1 MKKIKITVLKR
12 TLIGALALLLAISTP
27 CVSLQAAT
35 IDPQFYSTVYKDVK
49 AAYGTNAKE
58 LQTHYDVFGEK
69 EGRSA
74 NLQDALEKKD
84 SRSLVIYY
92 LAKNAS
98 YYRKNGLNLDF
109 PFFNADNYLK
119 ANPDVAKA
127 VKNNKMGALEHY
139 LTYGAIEGRGS
150 GTAFDPIIAIAARP
164 TLGNLAP
171 AQLLDAWTKAE
182 GNATTSEYTL
192 RINFNQNIPIKYTA
206 TKKTAPVAVPEESSS
221 SGDSGS
227 SNSSPVIEN
236 KASFTLM
243 VYLCGTDLES
253 KEGNREA
260 TKALI
265 KILLGAY
272 DEENVNVTLLAGG
285 TDVWK
290 NKYMNDL
297 LGAKE
302 GSANKSALFT
312 INKDGVRAKIDELL
326 ASESVSATT
335 IDELYELC
343 KDERNWTDFNALAD
357 FLINE
362 ETLNIVGEPGSD
374 KMGDP
379 ATLQLLLDE
388 SKKFDSVKYGLSLW
402 NHGGGSLEG
411 VCFPDGDKSNGLTI
425 PEIRTALQSSG
436 FGATASDSEYKLG
449 ILAFDACLMAG
460 AETAAYLNDY
470 YDMMYGSEET
480 TYGDIDYYHIIN
492 TANAKAS
499 DDYLSYWLAIGIV
512 EDRLINYTG
521 TENALATGALFE
533 SGKAGDSLH
542 KLDDVASLLNG
553 FLASG
558 VLSADAKNEIYN
570 AFKNARIKC
579 EQIGNATT
587 AVASKDY
594 VDMKNFLVLLK
605 SELAKA
611 KVYDSDSREYKNLSE
626 LIGTDDFDSLNTAI
640 DTAIVAADEATYAT
654 VFNYGGYKIFYN
666 LQDSTDQ
673 WFNQSFWETIKNSD
687 LCGANIYVPYFGAL
701 TLTSGVSTILND
713 INTFKTNYVDA
724 GLGLENYKTFLDSYA
739 NFLTSAEEKN
749 RRANLAKAMMSGR
762 VGGTT
767 VLGYKDV
774 LSMSLNSYAADID
787 GDSTPAKMLTIAV
800 KDYQAG
806 EQISSDSSGDA
817 FVDLFETMDTLLV
830 YITRQAS
837 IIKADTSIPVDVVV
851 GSKTVSY
858 ENINGMTS
866 SINIFTSQFD
876 ETKMNI
882 VSGSNT
888 EETASTVFDF
898 VTPSNFEGYGEKD
911 TIISLFKAEG
921 DSSNADDYMTVK
933 GTALVEENWETVY
946 HLFKKN
952 GNAFEYAGS
961 TTAYYEGSG
970 WNISKVGATAITFY
984 HQTVDTTNN
993 KLAYA
998 EELYA
1003 TETEI
1008 PMLDGAKVYSTG
1020 STISIDA
1027 VALKQIG
1034 AATDNGYYFAVSQAE
1049 DTNDD
1054 DFFVPVAKD
1063 ESGKDLN
1070 KDTTYTNNDIFGT
1083 VDSAMGNVSPEPED
1097 PYYNDDDSSRACG
1110 GDGDE
1115 SGEGGSDSGEG
1126 GEEGPGSTEGE

>member
-1 MKKIKITVLKR
+1 MKKSKMTVFKR
-12 TLIGALALLLAISTP
+12 AIVGALALILAISTP
-27 CVSLQAAT
+27 CASLQAAT
-35 IDPQFYSTVYKDVK
+35 VDPQFYSSVYKDVK
-49 AAYGTNAKE
+49 AAYGTNASK

-74 NLQDALEKKD
+74 NLQDAVEKKD
-84 SRSLVIYY
+84 SRSLIIYY

-139 LTYGAIEGRGS
+139 LTYGAMEGRGS

-171 AQLLDAWTKAE
+171 TQLLAAWTKAE

-206 TKKTAPVAVPEESSS
+206 TKKTAPVAVSEESSS

-227 SNSSPVIEN
+227 SSSSPVIEN

-290 NKYMNDL
+290 NDYFNGL
-297 LGAKE
+297 LGVDANE
-302 GSANKSALFT
+302 GTNKAALFT
-312 INKDGVRAKIDELL
+312 INKAGVKAAVDELL
-326 ASESVSATT
+326 AINATT
-335 IDELYELC
+335 IDGLYELC
-343 KDERNWTDFNALAD
+343 QDERNWTNFNELANHM
-357 FLINE
+357 INDK
-362 ETLNIVGEPGSD
+362 TLSMVGSKID
-374 KMGDP
+374 KEMGKP
-379 ATLQLLLDE
+379 ETLQLLLDA
-388 SKKFDSVKYGLSLW
+388 SKKYDSVKYGLSLW

-411 VCFPDGDKSNGLTI
+411 VCFPDGNKDDGLTI
-425 PEIRTALQSSG
+425 PEIRTALQSAG

-521 TENALATGALFE
+521 GENALATGALFE
-533 SGKAGDSLH
+533 HDKAG
-542 KLDDVASLLNG
+542 ASLKELDAVAAKLNA
-553 FLASG
+553 LI
-558 VLSADAKNEIYN
+558 DPTAKNDVTIAIYN
-570 AFKNARIKC
+570 AVKNARIKC

-587 AVASKDY
+587 SVASKDY

-605 SELAKA
+605 SELSKED
-611 KVYDSDSREYKNLSE
+611 VYIPPQTEADTGRFVKRSSLISTSDY
-626 LIGTDDFDSLNTAI
+626 DDLESAI
-640 DTAIVAADEATYAT
+640 DKAIVAADEATYAT

-830 YITRQAS
+830 YITRRAKAVYQAEGVED
-837 IIKADTSIPVDVVV
+837 AYVDVVV

-933 GTALVEENWETVY
+933 GTAFVGENWETVY

-961 TTAYYEGSG
+961 TTANYDEESG
-970 WNISKVGATAITFY
+970 WNISKVDATAITFY

-1070 KDTTYTNNDIFGT
+1070 KDTTYTANDIFET
-1083 VDSAMGNVSPEPED
+1083 VDSAMSKVTPEEED
-1097 PYYNDDDSSRACG
+1097 PYYDDNPSRACG
-1110 GDGDE
+1110 GDDD
-1115 SGEGGSDSGEG
+1115 GSDKGSDADD
-1126 GEEGPGSTEGE
+1126 EEPPVTEE